1 MYLQGPAGS
10 IHESW
15 PHLVIWPLPTLKMWS
30 LYKVAEKST
39 PAKNLLGRN
48 GNAQRPARVLTVP
61 ADMMCAGSESLLQA
75 E

>member
-39 PAKNLLGRN
+39 PAK
-48 GNAQRPARVLTVP
+48 
-61 ADMMCAGSESLLQA
+61 SLLRGETAMLKDQQ
-75 E
+75 ECSPYQPT